1 MNESE
6 LKVVKRYA
14 MKQINLITAIL
25 LIHSLFLYR
34 KYNKFNKNMKIYILQ
49 FPFV

>member
-25 LIHSLFLYR
+25 LIHSFPAQ
-34 KYNKFNKNMKIYILQ
+34 KIINLIKI
-49 FPFV
+49 